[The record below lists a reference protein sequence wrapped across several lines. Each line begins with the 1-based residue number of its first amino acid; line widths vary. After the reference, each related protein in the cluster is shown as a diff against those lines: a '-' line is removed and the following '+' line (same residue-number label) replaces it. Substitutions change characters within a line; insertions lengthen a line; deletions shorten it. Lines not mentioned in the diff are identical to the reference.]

1 MMTLIADSGSTKTD
15 WTLLHSS
22 NPQLKTEVIAT
33 FRTQGITPIHQTAGD
48 IREILERELLP
59 QLSSFPRAKL
69 IASGVLENPLLQN
82 LHLYFYGSG
91 CTPAHV
97 PMMVQLMVEELS
109 PKTVEVH
116 SDLMAAA
123 RALCQH
129 EAGMA
134 CILGTGA
141 NSCLYDGEQIIQNT
155 PALGYI
161 LGDEGSGSV
170 LGRLFLNAIFKNPA
184 LSAVRDEF
192 LKANKMELKDIIQKV
207 YREPMVNRWLA
218 SLSPFIMEH
227 IGNPL
232 IREIV
237 VYNFRE
243 FFRKNIVPYNRP
255 DLQVHFV
262 GSMAHHYHDELEEA
276 AKIDGANDLVIF
288 ARVELPLQGALL
300 ATFTLFTAVG
310 YWNEW
315 FWSTLLIN
323 SGSKMTLQVVLKAI
337 VAESAALEDVST
349 GEAGMDAFAQGI
361 KMAAVML
368 TMVPIMC
375 LYPFLQK
382 YFIKG
387 VLVGSV
393 KM

>member
-1 MMTLIADSGSTKTD
+1 MILIADSGSTKTD
-15 WTLLHSS
+15 WTLLHST
-22 NPQLKTEVIAT
+22 NPLLKSEVIAT

-48 IREILERELLP
+48 IRDIIERELMP

-69 IASGVLENPLLQN
+69 IEMGVLESPLLQN
-82 LHLYFYGSG
+82 LQLYFYGSG

-141 NSCLYDGEQIIQNT
+141 NSCLYDGENIVQNT

-184 LSAVRDEF
+184 LATVRDEF

-276 AKIDGANDLVIF
+276 AKAEGFQLGNI
-288 ARVELPLQGALL
+288 LQSPMEGLL
-300 ATFTLFTAVG
+300 TYHGTV
-310 YWNEW
+310 
-315 FWSTLLIN
+315 
-323 SGSKMTLQVVLKAI
+323 
-337 VAESAALEDVST
+337 
-349 GEAGMDAFAQGI
+349 
-361 KMAAVML
+361 
-368 TMVPIMC
+368 
-375 LYPFLQK
+375 
-382 YFIKG
+382 
-387 VLVGSV
+387 
-393 KM
+393 